1 MYVIK
6 GRYYIL
12 EEIMS
17 EENMNNEPVN
27 NTEQQVNGITN
38 SVSNKPNK
46 SNKKAI
52 IIMSIIILLIVIA
65 VVVIFIVRSSLT
77 SEAAL
82 KLETSLNSFL
92 SDMENDYKDSNKTI
106 SYKPFKCTG
115 SSIIQCKSSSI
126 DIKDSDLE
134 LISKDI
140 VFSVEPGI
148 KNTNLTFSGNLNV
161 SLFDYNDERKGP
173 IDINVDCKNNAE
185 IDGDNEYIINN
196 LVCTNKLQDIT
207 SKQTSKIYLKNE
219 KFSIG
224 NFILLIKD
232 IEENKEFYNNI
243 LNETEYAVAE
253 TTNNLS
259 SADLLQSIL
268 YLMNTFDKSE
278 EYTKEKLVSQFEA
291 AKSEFE
297 SLISIFGS
305 SEEMPELQ
313 IIRNFIDVADNVLTK
328 GHNKVDIHVKLK
340 DGNTIDDVF
349 FIGFEPRL
357 YDVSLSSK

>member
-1 MYVIK
+1 
-6 GRYYIL
+6 
-12 EEIMS
+12 MS

-52 IIMSIIILLIVIA
+52 IIMSIIIMLIVIA
-65 VVVIFIVRSSLT
+65 VVAIFIVRSSLT

-148 KNTNLTFSGNLNV
+148 KNTNLTFSGNFNV
-161 SLFDYNDERKGP
+161 SIFDYNDERKGP

-185 IDGDNEYIINN
+185 IDGEKYSLNIIW
-196 LVCTNKLQDIT
+196 
-207 SKQTSKIYLKNE
+207 
-219 KFSIG
+219 
-224 NFILLIKD
+224 
-232 IEENKEFYNNI
+232 IEVN
-243 LNETEYAVAE
+243 
-253 TTNNLS
+253 
-259 SADLLQSIL
+259 Q
-268 YLMNTFDKSE
+268 
-278 EYTKEKLVSQFEA
+278 
-291 AKSEFE
+291 
-297 SLISIFGS
+297 
-305 SEEMPELQ
+305 
-313 IIRNFIDVADNVLTK
+313 
-328 GHNKVDIHVKLK
+328 H
-340 DGNTIDDVF
+340 
-349 FIGFEPRL
+349 
-357 YDVSLSSK
+357 